1 MVSIFSFNKA
11 RRANFGLFDASEK
24 LKNATF
30 QQRKKQFRIFIPSSS
45 VIIGK
50 VFSNCSRGD

>member
-1 MVSIFSFNKA
+1 MVSIFSFNNA
-11 RRANFGLFDASEK
+11 RRANLGLFDASAK
-24 LKNATF
+24 LKNTIF
-30 QQRKKQFRIFIPSSS
+30 QQQKRKFRIFIPSSS